1 MSTIIQIK
9 IAELFVG
16 NSDHI
21 IVANGV
27 GSCIVIMLYDRL
39 TRIGGAAH
47 AILPTAVNFHETAKI
62 FERDNEGKLFVK
74 YADQAVNTLI
84 EEIEMMGGSREHVV
98 AKLVGGA
105 HMFALLEGDQHGIG
119 WKNTVAAREEL
130 QKLGITIETEV
141 VGGTVGRNMRFDCS
155 TGLVEIITKV

>member
-9 IAELFVG
+9 IAELFAG
-16 NSDHI
+16 NSDYI
-21 IVANGV
+21 ITANGV
-27 GSCIVIMLYDRL
+27 GSCIVIILYDRAAH
-39 TRIGGAAH
+39 IGGAAH
-47 AILPTAVNFHETAKI
+47 AILPTANNFQESPTS
-62 FERDNEGKLFVK
+62 FRRDGEGKLFVK
-74 YADQAVNTLI
+74 YADQAVSMLI
-84 EEIEMMGGSREHVV
+84 EEMELLGASRKNII

-141 VGGTVGRNMRFDCS
+141 TGGTVGRNVRFDCA
-155 TGLVEIITKV
+155 TGLVEVITKA